1 MPLVISW
8 ERTSKNRFDAI
19 PQAQARGLYAGSTL
33 EAQTSSRIQNTQGI
47 DR

>member
-19 PQAQARGLYAGSTL
+19 PPAQARGVYSASTL
-33 EAQTSSRIQNTQGI
+33 EHHTSSRIQNKSGI
-47 DR
+47 NR